1 MLPGNAHL
9 GQTSPSP
16 AVTLQ
21 RMDPLDLARQI
32 NAENLWLR
40 DLLTAVAQD
49 LERMAAVDERQG
61 ALLAR
66 AQRIRKRLF
75 EGPG

>member
-1 MLPGNAHL
+1 
-9 GQTSPSP
+9 
-16 AVTLQ
+16 
-21 RMDPLDLARQI
+21 MDPLDLARQI